1 MDTLITIFL
10 ALGAVAS
17 LAVLLQASICSEALK
32 ESNDKEIC

>member
-1 MDTLITIFL
+1 MEVLITAFL

-17 LAVLLQASICSEALK
+17 LAVLLQASICSEVLR